1 MSNKN
6 HSTNED
12 RFTQQD
18 QRTYS
23 SWATLIIIAIVVIV
37 LGAVYFVSFGSRIV
51 RSPQGQDQILRLGLA
66 LLNHKPRIA
75 PTTTTYK
82 IVSFICALQLHK

>member
-12 RFTQQD
+12 HFAQQD

-23 SWATLIIIAIVVIV
+23 SWATLITIAIVVII
-37 LGAVYFVSFGSRIV
+37 LGAVYFVSFG
-51 RSPQGQDQILRLGLA
+51 P
-66 LLNHKPRIA
+66 
-75 PTTTTYK
+75 
-82 IVSFICALQLHK
+82 